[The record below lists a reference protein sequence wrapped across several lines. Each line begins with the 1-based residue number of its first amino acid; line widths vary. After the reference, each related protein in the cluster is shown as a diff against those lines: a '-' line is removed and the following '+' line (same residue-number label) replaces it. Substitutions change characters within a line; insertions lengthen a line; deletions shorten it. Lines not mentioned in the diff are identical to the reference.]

1 MTMQSGVIAGA
12 SNAGLKDP
20 GVHTAY
26 SIGQLTA
33 LLVPEPV
40 TAIDDLVILN
50 VIIRLRK
57 AAAKGFAK
65 ARKRLDLE
73 HAEQRGFPTRRLYLD
88 YLGTEFSKN
97 LDSIRT
103 EEDAR
108 HVNDPQEIAHCLV
121 TGISPAPDLVLTLTD
136 DIVVKLLIVG
146 TSSIR
151 PCTRPAE
158 QIGLPPLKV
167 DNYLG

>member
-1 MTMQSGVIAGA
+1 MASFNVHVNARSLLYRQTHMTMQSGVIAGA

-73 HAEQRGFPTRRLYLD
+73 HAEQRG
-88 YLGTEFSKN
+88 
-97 LDSIRT
+97 
-103 EEDAR
+103 
-108 HVNDPQEIAHCLV
+108 
-121 TGISPAPDLVLTLTD
+121 
-136 DIVVKLLIVG
+136 LLIQQ
-146 TSSIR
+146 
-151 PCTRPAE
+151 A
-158 QIGLPPLKV
+158 LPSADVIDLNDYSPQGQR
-167 DNYLG
+167 DE

>member
-1 MTMQSGVIAGA
+1 MANMICQLALQDGKLNVHVNARSLLYRQTHMTMQSGVIAGA

-97 LDSIRT
+97 LGSIRT
-103 EEDAR
+103 EDDAR
-108 HVNDPQEIAHCLV
+108 HVNDPHAFEHFGLCHWQ
-121 TGISPAPDLVLTLTD
+121 SPRSA
-136 DIVVKLLIVG
+136 
-146 TSSIR
+146 
-151 PCTRPAE
+151 
-158 QIGLPPLKV
+158 
-167 DNYLG
+167 